1 MSRMQTATAEQERI
15 LASPWGGG
23 RSPFGTDWG
32 KLMMWLFIISDALT
46 FAALIATYGIMR
58 YISPRW
64 PIHEYPIFDMKLIG
78 FMTFALISSS
88 AVMAMAVGA
97 AREHNPKLAVR
108 FLLLTILGGVI
119 FLGSQAYEWA
129 HFIGEGAR
137 LWGNPW
143 GVPQFSASF
152 FVMTG
157 FHGFH
162 VFSGVVYLT
171 VVALRAALGRYT
183 DQGVEI
189 AGLYWHFIDIV
200 WVFIFAF
207 FYLL

>member
-1 MSRMQTATAEQERI
+1 MDATIAEQERI
-15 LASPWGGG
+15 MASDWGGG
-23 RSPFGTDWG
+23 RSPFGTTWG
-32 KLMMWLFIISDALT
+32 KFMMWVFIVSDALT
-46 FAALIATYGIMR
+46 FAGFIIAYGFMRSTSPAWPAQDEVFSMTLIT
-58 YISPRW
+58 
-64 PIHEYPIFDMKLIG
+64 

-97 AREHNPKLAVR
+97 AQQGNQSEAVK
-108 FLLLTILGGVI
+108 FLWLTIAGGTI
-119 FLGSQAYEWA
+119 FLGSQAYEWY
-129 HFIGEGAR
+129 HFIHEGAT
-137 LWGNPW
+137 LTSNPW

-162 VFSGVVYLT
+162 VLT
-171 VVALRAALGRYT
+171 GLILLLYTALRAGMGKYT
-183 DQGVEI
+183 GDRVEI
-189 AGLYWHFIDIV
+189 AGLYWHFIDVV

>member
-1 MSRMQTATAEQERI
+1 MEATLTDQERV

-23 RSPFGTDWG
+23 QSPFGTSWA
-32 KLMMWLFIISDALT
+32 KFMMWIFIVSDALT
-46 FAALIATYGIMR
+46 FVGFIIAYGMMRAMSPEWPDQAEVFNMGLIT
-58 YISPRW
+58 
-64 PIHEYPIFDMKLIG
+64 

-88 AVMAMAVGA
+88 LFMAMAVGA
-97 AREHNPKLAVR
+97 AQQGRPKEAVR
-108 FLLLTILGGVI
+108 FLLITIVGGMI
-119 FLGSQAYEWA
+119 FLGSQVYEWA

-137 LWGNPW
+137 LDTNPW

-157 FHGFH
+157 FHGMH
-162 VFSGVVYLT
+162 VLSGLILLAYT
-171 VVALRAALGRYT
+171 AIQAGRGKYSG
-183 DQGVEI
+183 DGVEI
-189 AGLYWHFIDIV
+189 AGLYWHFIDVV

>member
-1 MSRMQTATAEQERI
+1 
-15 LASPWGGG
+15 
-23 RSPFGTDWG
+23 
-32 KLMMWLFIISDALT
+32 MWVFIVSDALT
-46 FAALIATYGIMR
+46 FAGFIIAYGFMRATSPVWPAQDEVFSMGLIT
-58 YISPRW
+58 
-64 PIHEYPIFDMKLIG
+64 

-88 AVMAMAVGA
+88 AVMAVAVGA
-97 AREHNPKLAVR
+97 AQQGKKAQAVK
-108 FLLLTILGGVI
+108 FLWATILGGTI
-119 FLGSQAYEWA
+119 FLGCQAYEWA

-137 LWGNPW
+137 LTTNPW
-143 GVPQFSASF
+143 GVPQFSAAF

-162 VFSGVVYLT
+162 VLT
-171 VVALRAALGRYT
+171 GLLLLLYTAVRASMGRYT
-183 DQGVEI
+183 GDGVEI

>member
-1 MSRMQTATAEQERI
+1 MEATVGEQERI
-15 LASPWGGG
+15 LSSPWGGG
-23 RSPFGTDWG
+23 TNPFGTSWG
-32 KLMMWLFIISDALT
+32 KLMMWVFIVSDALT
-46 FAALIATYGIMR
+46 FAGFIIAYGFMRSVAPAWPNQEEVFSMVLIT
-58 YISPRW
+58 
-64 PIHEYPIFDMKLIG
+64 

-97 AREHNPKLAVR
+97 AQHGNRAQAVK
-108 FLLLTILGGVI
+108 FLWMTIGGGVI

-129 HFIGEGAR
+129 HFIEEGAR
-137 LWGNPW
+137 PWFNPW
-143 GVPQFSASF
+143 MPEVPQFTAAF

-162 VFSGVVYLT
+162 VLT
-171 VVALRAALGRYT
+171 GLLLLLYT
-183 DQGVEI
+183 AVSASRGKYTADRVEI
-189 AGLYWHFIDIV
+189 AGLYWHFIDVV

>member
-1 MSRMQTATAEQERI
+1 MR
-15 LASPWGGG
+15 
-23 RSPFGTDWG
+23 
-32 KLMMWLFIISDALT
+32 
-46 FAALIATYGIMR
+46 LIT
-58 YISPRW
+58 
-64 PIHEYPIFDMKLIG
+64 

-97 AREHNPKLAVR
+97 AQQGKQKEAVR
-108 FLLLTILGGVI
+108 FLVMTIVGGTI
-119 FLGSQAYEWA
+119 FLGSQVFEWA

-137 LWGNPW
+137 LNSNPW

-162 VFSGVVYLT
+162 VLT
-171 VVALRAALGRYT
+171 GLILLSYTALRAQAGHYSGDR
-183 DQGVEI
+183 VEI
-189 AGLYWHFIDIV
+189 AGLYWHFIDVV

>member
-1 MSRMQTATAEQERI
+1 MEATVADQERI

-23 RSPFGTDWG
+23 QSPFGTTWA
-32 KLMMWLFIISDALT
+32 KFMMWIFIVSDALT
-46 FAALIATYGIMR
+46 FAAFIIAYGFMR
-58 YISPRW
+58 SMSPAW
-64 PIHEYPIFDMKLIG
+64 PDQAEVFDMRLIT

-97 AREHNPKLAVR
+97 AQQGKAKEALK
-108 FLLLTILGGVI
+108 FLLLTIVGGVI
-119 FLGSQAYEWA
+119 FLSSQVYEWY
-129 HFIGEGAR
+129 HFIHAGAR
-137 LWGNPW
+137 LDQNPW
-143 GVPQFSASF
+143 GVPQFSSAF

-162 VFSGVVYLT
+162 VLT
-171 VVALRAALGRYT
+171 GLLLLGYTAVKAGTGRYSG
-183 DQGVEI
+183 DSVEV
-189 AGLYWHFIDIV
+189 AGLYWHFIDVV